1 MSSDTLKVA
10 RWEFLQNVRSK
21 MFLIL
26 TIAIPILIVV
36 VGFIPN
42 FLAGWGEGKHLTL
55 YLVDR
60 AGIYSELDQALS
72 GVEGKNF
79 SLKKASSSV
88 EQLKEEA
95 TEQEIDGYFVLEE
108 PLRQYQSTPIKIFS
122 NLDDNEGLLNAG
134 ETLGDVM
141 GHLVA
146 SQALSDEGYDPGEI
160 FSLTREVRFAPVK
173 LETDDRELGEIFLPF
188 GVAIMIVMS
197 SMFSG
202 SMVMTGIVQ
211 EKKNRIVEIVLSSI
225 SPLDMMAGKLIGF
238 ALLGMLQIGLWG
250 VVGAVSLTQI
260 AGIPLGGVT
269 PFQVLYYF
277 LYFVLGYLMI
287 ASLYALLGASS
298 RDMQSSG
305 QSRGIFVILPLFP
318 IYFSGA
324 ILSNPDALWVKLVS
338 YIPIFTPT
346 MMLMRSGYG
355 GVPTWEV
362 LVSLLVLLVFVY
374 FTLRLATKVFRVGM
388 LMYGKD
394 MSIGEILHWAK
405 S

>member
-1 MSSDTLKVA
+1 MGKDTLKVA

-36 VGFIPN
+36 VGFVPN
-42 FLAGWGEGKHLTL
+42 FLAGWGEGQHLTL
-55 YLVDR
+55 YVVDR
-60 AGIYSELDQALS
+60 AGVYSQLNKTLE

-79 SLKKASSSV
+79 SLEKASIPV
-88 EQLKEEA
+88 EQLKERA
-95 TEQEIDGYFVLEE
+95 LGKEIDGYFILEE
-108 PLRQYQSTPIKIFS
+108 PLKQYQSTPIRIFS
-122 NLDDNEGLLNAG
+122 NLDDNEGLIAAG
-134 ETLGDVM
+134 KTLSRVTGQ
-141 GHLVA
+141 LVA
-146 SQALSDEGYDPGEI
+146 SRVLAGEGYNPDEI
-160 FSLTREVRFAPVK
+160 FSLTRGVQFTPVK
-173 LETDDRELGEIFLPF
+173 LETDDRSFGEVFLPF

-250 VVGAVSLTQI
+250 VVGAISLTQI
-260 AGIPLGGVT
+260 AGVPLGGVGF
-269 PFQVLYYF
+269 FQILYYF

-287 ASLYALLGASS
+287 AALYALLGASS
-298 RDMQSSG
+298 RDLQSSG

-318 IYFSGA
+318 IYFSAA
-324 ILSNPDALWVKLVS
+324 IINNPEALWVKLVS

-346 MMLMRSGYG
+346 MMLMRSGFG
-355 GVPTWEV
+355 GVPVWEI
-362 LVSLLVLLVFVY
+362 LVSLLVLAVFVY

-394 MSIGEILHWAK
+394 MSLGEILHWAK